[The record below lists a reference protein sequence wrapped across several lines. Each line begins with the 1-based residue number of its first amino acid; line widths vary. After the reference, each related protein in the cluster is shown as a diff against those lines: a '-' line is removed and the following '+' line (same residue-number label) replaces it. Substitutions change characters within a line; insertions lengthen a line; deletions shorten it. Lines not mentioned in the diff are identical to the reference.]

1 MHCEIRILEYSVM
14 EVAMGGSR
22 SELMQFKVTPEER
35 RIIEKR
41 AKKEGTSTSNYI
53 RGCVLME
60 MVLDGD
66 FQAMKIVGAEVGRK
80 VWQGLRKRADELEAY
95 GAKEIS
101 AKVERG

>member
-1 MHCEIRILEYSVM
+1 MST
-14 EVAMGGSR
+14 SR

-41 AKKEGTSTSNYI
+41 AKKEGATTSNYI

-66 FQAMKIVGAEVGRK
+66 FEAMKVVGAEVGRK
-80 VWQGLRKRADELEAY
+80 VWQGLRKRADQLELMAAEEKGY
-95 GAKEIS
+95 
-101 AKVERG
+101 VERR

>member
-1 MHCEIRILEYSVM
+1 MST
-14 EVAMGGSR
+14 SR

-41 AKKEGTSTSNYI
+41 AKKEGTTTSNYI

-66 FQAMKIVGAEVGRK
+66 FEAMKVVGTEVGRK
-80 VWQGLRKRADELEAY
+80 VWQGLRKRADQLELLA
-95 GAKEIS
+95 AKDQ
-101 AKVERG
+101 A

>member
-1 MHCEIRILEYSVM
+1 
-14 EVAMGGSR
+14 MGGQR

-35 RIIEKR
+35 KIIEKR

-101 AKVERG
+101 AKPERG